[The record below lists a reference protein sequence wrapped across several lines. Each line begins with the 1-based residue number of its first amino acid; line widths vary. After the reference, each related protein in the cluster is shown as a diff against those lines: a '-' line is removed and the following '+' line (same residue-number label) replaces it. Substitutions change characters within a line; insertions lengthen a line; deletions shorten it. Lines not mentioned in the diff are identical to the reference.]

1 MMNFATPAWLF
12 GLLLVPVIWYLH
24 RTGPI
29 LRRHPVANLDLWRDA
44 RLEAM
49 QAGRRRRADPA
60 WIRRAIIAA
69 SLSLALAGPT
79 LPRGGERVT
88 LWVDDSLSMQA
99 RQSGET
105 RLERGLE
112 LAATALRAAGVS
124 DVETRVLSSPW
135 DAGVGRGLSDR
146 VTITSQAG
154 RSEPRLPDP
163 AQLDRSRSHWLLTDG
178 ADANVN
184 AWLAAAPV
192 SRVFQVAED
201 SRNVGVARLSVR
213 PQPADT
219 TALAIQVQL
228 TNAGD
233 RAESRRVVVAT
244 DAGVIGARDVSIEP
258 GSTATIP
265 FDARAPVHN
274 VEARAS
280 PTDALAEDDTISV
293 DTSSL
298 APVATVVDPTC
309 PAAVLRAIRAH
320 PALRA
325 ATASDARLV
334 VDCGQATSVSPA
346 LPRIRVASGTPKT
359 IDAATLR
366 WAPGFA
372 DRWPRVAI
380 EPSLRSRG
388 RLEAAGPADSVLL
401 EAGTEPLVVLR
412 HGPPRLVET
421 SLGLSDPENAKA
433 DSLPL
438 LVGVLVDVAMDDGL
452 LSRSAAG
459 GRGALASQVGPLEAL
474 QARPEVA
481 PSLQSYGSTL
491 LLPLLLLAVAL
502 LMWDVGA
509 LGRRL
514 MRETGRPAR
523 SAQ

>member
-1 MMNFATPAWLF
+1 
-12 GLLLVPVIWYLH
+12 
-24 RTGPI
+24 
-29 LRRHPVANLDLWRDA
+29 
-44 RLEAM
+44 
-49 QAGRRRRADPA
+49 
-60 WIRRAIIAA
+60 
-69 SLSLALAGPT
+69 
-79 LPRGGERVT
+79 
-88 LWVDDSLSMQA
+88 
-99 RQSGET
+99 
-105 RLERGLE
+105 
-112 LAATALRAAGVS
+112 
-124 DVETRVLSSPW
+124 
-135 DAGVGRGLSDR
+135 
-146 VTITSQAG
+146 
-154 RSEPRLPDP
+154 
-163 AQLDRSRSHWLLTDG
+163 
-178 ADANVN
+178 
-184 AWLAAAPV
+184 
-192 SRVFQVAED
+192 VFQVED
-201 SRNVGVARLSVR
+201 NSRNVGVTRLSVR

-219 TALAIQVQL
+219 MALAIQVQL
-228 TNAGD
+228 TNAGN

-258 GSTATIP
+258 GSTETIP
-265 FDARAPVHN
+265 FDARAPVHS

-280 PTDALAEDDTISV
+280 PADALAEDDTVSV

-325 ATASDARLV
+325 SGDSDARLV
-334 VDCGQATSVSPA
+334 VDCGGATSANAV
-346 LPRIRVASGTPKT
+346 LPRVRFAGGAPET
-359 IDAATLR
+359 IDGSTLR

-380 EPSLRSRG
+380 APSLRSRG
-388 RLEAAGPADSVLL
+388 RLETAGPADSVLL
-401 EAGTEPLVVLR
+401 EAGTGPLVVLR

-421 SLGLSDPENAKA
+421 ALDLSEPEGANV

-523 SAQ
+523 SAP

>member
-1 MMNFATPAWLF
+1 M
-12 GLLLVPVIWYLH
+12 
-24 RTGPI
+24 R
-29 LRRHPVANLDLWRDA
+29 
-44 RLEAM
+44 
-49 QAGRRRRADPA
+49 
-60 WIRRAIIAA
+60 
-69 SLSLALAGPT
+69 
-79 LPRGGERVT
+79 
-88 LWVDDSLSMQA
+88 
-99 RQSGET
+99 
-105 RLERGLE
+105 
-112 LAATALRAAGVS
+112 
-124 DVETRVLSSPW
+124 DVETRALSSPW
-135 DAGVGRGLSDR
+135 DAGVGPGPAGRR
-146 VTITSQAG
+146 AITSQAG

-163 AQLDRSRSHWLLTDG
+163 AQLDRSRAHWLLTDG

-192 SRVFQVAED
+192 SRVFQVAD
-201 SRNVGVARLSVR
+201 NSRNVGVARLSVR

-258 GSTATIP
+258 GSTATIS
-265 FDARAPVHN
+265 FDARAPVRS

-280 PTDALAEDDTISV
+280 PTDALAEDDTVSV

-334 VDCGQATSVSPA
+334 VDCGEATSVSPA
-346 LPRIRVASGTPKT
+346 LPRIRVASGTPKA
-359 IDAATLR
+359 IDASTLR

-372 DRWPRVAI
+372 DRWPRMAI
-380 EPSLRSRG
+380 APSLRSRG

-401 EAGTEPLVVLR
+401 EAGTDPLVILR
-412 HGPPRLVET
+412 QGPPRLVEI
-421 SLGLSDPENAKA
+421 SLDLSNPEGANA

-438 LVGVLVDVAMDDGL
+438 LVGVLVDVAMNDGL
-452 LSRSAAG
+452 LSRSVTG
-459 GRGALASQVGPLEAL
+459 GRGVLASKIGPLESL
-474 QARPEVA
+474 RARPESA
-481 PSLQSYGSTL
+481 PSVQSRHSTL
-491 LLPLLLLAVAL
+491 LLPLLLLAMAML
-502 LMWDVGA
+502 LWDAGT

-523 SAQ
+523 GAQ